1 MLSKYFLSASDLN
14 ELTVCGVFA
23 ASIVKLMSP
32 ALVFRAKV
40 YFAFWSIAISG
51 EGDCLGSGSDGE
63 ADGFADGSAA
73 WSFLSLSKTPPTIR
87 PTSVATTTATAAPI
101 TAARWRAFLRASA
114 RRACW
119 RSYFSLA
126 SCRRR

>member
-1 MLSKYFLSASDLN
+1 MSASDLK
-14 ELTVCGVFA
+14 EFTVCGVLA

-32 ALVFRAKV
+32 ALVFSAKV

-51 EGDCLGSGSDGE
+51 EGDCLGAGSLAD
-63 ADGFADGSAA
+63 ADGFAAGSAA

-87 PTSVATTTATAAPI
+87 PTSVAMTTATAAPI
-101 TAARWRAFLRASA
+101 TAARWRPFFRASA
-114 RRACW
+114 RRFCW